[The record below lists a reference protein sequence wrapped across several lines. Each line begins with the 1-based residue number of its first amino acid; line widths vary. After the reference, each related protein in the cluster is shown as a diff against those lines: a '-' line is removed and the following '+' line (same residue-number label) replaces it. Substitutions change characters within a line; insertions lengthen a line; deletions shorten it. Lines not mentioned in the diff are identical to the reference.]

1 MQRKYLYSLL
11 GLFVGAFVNVLLN
24 LIAAAIQQRAI
35 GEKFNDQAIWWI
47 AIFSF
52 FGLLI
57 GYWLSIRTETSDG
70 NPYKGGIRARDITSR
85 GGKFTADERTGQGID
100 AENIRTRGDV
110 SLTSSKS
117 LTREE
122 PALGSIDAKSLNA
135 GGNIAIFSGS
145 VSSPEQLEFFRSQ
158 LNLPP
163 TRSNN
168 YFKAKFQSY
177 WDIWRKLQ
185 LLRLAGDDLWNKV
198 NEDNILA
205 FTERLRE
212 TSDKVEESAI
222 FFDEEDYVTLKDI
235 LQDFAHF
242 RLGKI
247 KLYQIRSKKD
257 FESRY
262 IDMDDAVSQI
272 EFNRGYKSS
281 YEALLDKI
289 RVSFRGR
296 LCS

>member
-11 GLFVGAFVNVLLN
+11 GLFVGAFVNVLFN

-47 AIFSF
+47 AIFSV

-70 NPYKGGIRARDITSR
+70 NPNKGGIRARGITSHR
-85 GGKFTADERTGQGID
+85 GKFTADERTGQGID

-110 SLTSSKS
+110 SLRSSKS

-122 PALGSIDAKSLNA
+122 SASGSIDAKSLNA

-145 VSSPEQLEFFRSQ
+145 VPSPEQLEFFRSQ
-158 LNLPP
+158 LNLPS
-163 TRSNN
+163 THSNH

-185 LLRLAGDDLWNKV
+185 LLRLAGDDLWNEV

-212 TSDKVEESAI
+212 ISGKVEESAI
-222 FFDEEDYVTLKDI
+222 FFDEEDYVALKNI
-235 LQDFAHF
+235 LQDFASF

-247 KLYQIRSKKD
+247 RLWKIRSQED
-257 FESRY
+257 FRFVF
-262 IDMDDAVSQI
+262 MDDAVDQI
-272 EFNRGYKSS
+272 EHNRDCKSR
-281 YEALLDKI
+281 YETLLNKI

-296 LCS
+296 LCG